1 MLAKTQAAAVLG
13 VDAYPVEV
21 EVDLAPGLPYYATV
35 GLPDAAVKESKDR
48 IRAAIL
54 NTGFIYPMGRITVS
68 LSPADV
74 RKEGSAFDLPIA
86 LSILRAN
93 GVFHSRSQME
103 DSLLFLGELALDGSL
118 RPIRGALN
126 IAVLAKKMGKRGLVL
141 PAENAPEAAVV
152 DKLEVYPV
160 HTLPQVVGFIREE
173 IEIPP
178 ACCQKNGI
186 EKKKIERINFSD
198 IRGQHQAKRA
208 VEVAAAGSHNLL
220 MIGPPGSG
228 KSMLAKRF
236 PTILPPL
243 SLDEAI
249 ETSQVWS
256 VLGKL
261 TKHDS
266 LIRERPFRAPHHTI
280 SDAGLVGGGALPLP
294 GEASLAHNG
303 VLFLDEL
310 PEFRKNVLE
319 SLRGPLEDGK
329 ITISRAQA
337 SLSFPA
343 RFMLTAAMNP
353 CVCGLR
359 TDGAC
364 TCTPKQVAR
373 YRSRISGPILDR
385 IDIHISVPR
394 VPWKELAEDPEG
406 ESSATIDK
414 KPRSLSAENPE
425 RALSEPPGHLRQRP
439 HGARS
444 HQRALQA
451 RSRGKTPAQAGGGET
466 GSIGARLPP
475 RAESGADHQRSGR
488 GKRHLPPACGGGGS
502 IPPTGQTDA
511 RLTSRPL
518 C

>member
-21 EVDLAPGLPYYATV
+21 EVDLASGLPYYSTV

-48 IRAAIL
+48 IRAAIV

-86 LSILRAN
+86 LSLLRAN
-93 GVFHSRSQME
+93 GVFHARSRME
-103 DSLLFLGELALDGSL
+103 DALLFLGELALDGSL

-126 IAVLAKKMGKRGLVL
+126 VAVLARKMGRRGVVL

-152 DKLEVYPV
+152 EELEIYPV

-173 IEIPP
+173 IDIP
-178 ACCQKNGI
+178 AARRLEENGDGRR
-186 EKKKIERINFSD
+186 EVERIDFLD
-198 IRGQHQAKRA
+198 IRGQRQAKRA

-261 TKHDS
+261 TKRDS

-319 SLRGPLEDGK
+319 SLRGPLEDGR

-343 RFMLTAAMNP
+343 RFMLAAAMNP
-353 CVCGLR
+353 CDCGLR
-359 TDGAC
+359 GDGAC
-364 TCTPKQVAR
+364 ACAPRQVAR
-373 YRSRISGPILDR
+373 YRSRVSGPILDR
-385 IDIHISVPR
+385 IDIHVPVPR

-406 ESSATIDK
+406 ESSRTIRERVLEAQATQKERLRDHAGVYANAHMGPALINEHCGLEAEGM
-414 KPRSLSAENPE
+414 RLLQMAVERLGLSA
-425 RALSEPPGHLRQRP
+425 RAYHRVLKVARTIADLGGDRDIAPQHVAEAVQYRQLDR
-439 HGARS
+439 R
-444 HQRALQA
+444 
-451 RSRGKTPAQAGGGET
+451 
-466 GSIGARLPP
+466 
-475 RAESGADHQRSGR
+475 
-488 GKRHLPPACGGGGS
+488 PPA
-502 IPPTGQTDA
+502 
-511 RLTSRPL
+511 
-518 C
+518 

>member
-173 IEIPP
+173 IEVPP

-186 EKKKIERINFSD
+186 VKKEVERINFSD

-353 CVCGLR
+353 CICGLR
-359 TDGAC
+359 RMHLHAQAGGPVPLAHLGADS
-364 TCTPKQVAR
+364 
-373 YRSRISGPILDR
+373 RSHRHPHQRAESALER
-385 IDIHISVPR
+385 TRRRPR
-394 VPWKELAEDPEG
+394 GREFRD
-406 ESSATIDK
+406 DK

-425 RALSEPPGHLRQRP
+425 RALQGPSRRIRQRP

-451 RSRGKTPAQAGGGET
+451 RSRGQTPAQAGGGET
-466 GSIGARLPP
+466 GPIGARLPS

-488 GKRHLPPACGGGGS
+488 GNRHLPPACGGGGS
-502 IPPTGQTDA
+502 VSPTGQTDA

>member
-21 EVDLAPGLPYYATV
+21 EVDLASGLPHYSTV
-35 GLPDAAVKESKDR
+35 GLPDAAVKESKER
-48 IRAAIL
+48 IRAAIV

-86 LSILRAN
+86 LSLLRAN
-93 GVFHSRSQME
+93 GVFHARSQME
-103 DSLLFLGELALDGSL
+103 DAMMFLGELALDGSL
-118 RPIRGALN
+118 RPVRGALN
-126 IAVLAKKMGKRGLVL
+126 VAVLARKMGKRGVVL

-152 DKLEVYPV
+152 EELEVYPV

-173 IEIPP
+173 IDIP
-178 ACCQKNGI
+178 AARRGEANGA
-186 EKKKIERINFSD
+186 EKREGAAVDFLD
-198 IRGQHQAKRA
+198 IRGQRQAKRA

-261 TKHDS
+261 TKRDS

-319 SLRGPLEDGK
+319 SLRGPLEDGR

-343 RFMLTAAMNP
+343 RFMLAAAMNP
-353 CVCGLR
+353 CNCGLLG
-359 TDGAC
+359 DGAC
-364 TCTPKQVAR
+364 SCAPRQVAK
-373 YRSRISGPILDR
+373 YRSRVSGPILDR
-385 IDIHISVPR
+385 IDIHVPVPR

-406 ESSATIDK
+406 ERSETIRERVLRAQAIQK
-414 KPRSLSAENPE
+414 ERLGGHPGIYANAHMGPALINEHCALEAEGMRLLKMAVEKLGLSA
-425 RALSEPPGHLRQRP
+425 RAYHRVLKVARTIADLAGESAIAPQHVAEAVQYRQLDR
-439 HGARS
+439 
-444 HQRALQA
+444 
-451 RSRGKTPAQAGGGET
+451 
-466 GSIGARLPP
+466 RLP
-475 RAESGADHQRSGR
+475 A
-488 GKRHLPPACGGGGS
+488 
-502 IPPTGQTDA
+502 
-511 RLTSRPL
+511 
-518 C
+518 

>member
-21 EVDLAPGLPYYATV
+21 EVDLASGLPYYSTV

-48 IRAAIL
+48 IRAAIV

-86 LSILRAN
+86 LSLLRAN

-141 PAENAPEAAVV
+141 PAENATEAAVV

-173 IEIPP
+173 IEVPP
-178 ACCQKNGI
+178 ACCQKNGL
-186 EKKKIERINFSD
+186 EKKQTERIDFSD

-266 LIRERPFRAPHHTI
+266 LIHERPFRAPHHTI

-353 CVCGLR
+353 CICGLR

-364 TCTPKQVAR
+364 TCTPKQVTR
-373 YRSRISGPILDR
+373 YRSRISGADSRSHRYPHQRAESALER
-385 IDIHISVPR
+385 ARRRPR
-394 VPWKELAEDPEG
+394 RRELRNDQ
-406 ESSATIDK
+406 
-414 KPRSLSAENPE
+414 KPRSRGAGIFRK
-425 RALSEPPGHLRQRP
+425 RA
-439 HGARS
+439 
-444 HQRALQA
+444 
-451 RSRGKTPAQAGGGET
+451 SRTTPAFTPTPTWGPLSSTSTASST
-466 GSIGARLPP
+466 P
-475 RAESGADHQRSGR
+475 RAGACSSWRWRNWGFR
-488 GKRHLPPACGGGGS
+488 RAPIIAC
-502 IPPTGQTDA
+502 
-511 RLTSRPL
+511 
-518 C
+518 